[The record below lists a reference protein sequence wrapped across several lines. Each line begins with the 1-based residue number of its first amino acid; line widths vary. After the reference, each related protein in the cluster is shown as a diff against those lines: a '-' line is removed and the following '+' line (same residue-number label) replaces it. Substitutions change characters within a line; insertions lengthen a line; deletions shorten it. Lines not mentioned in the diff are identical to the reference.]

1 MTANTYFN
9 YSIFVFKGITFIK
22 PDDEMKDNIA
32 LNNKSLFILTHKN
45 IIRKTWTKI
54 VTWKH
59 FDTII
64 IILIIINSIL
74 LGIIDYENPDS
85 DSWRNRIV
93 HRCEPFFTAA
103 FTLEA
108 LLKIISIGF
117 VMHKGSYLRDAWNWL
132 DFVVVVTSLLS
143 ILPGVGNVSG
153 IRTFRLFRPLRSFT
167 SMPSMKTLIATILS
181 SLVQLGE
188 ILILFGIV
196 FFIFS
201 ILGVS
206 LWAGDIHY
214 RCRVTP
220 EPVNGTW
227 PVVDGD
233 TRLWGGHRSC
243 PIGYCGSIIEQYDS
257 HPETINKSKL
267 TCSISEM
274 YDHNLYWDTRIEEL
288 HYGRI
293 NFDNIG
299 NALLTVFQ
307 CLTLEGWA
315 DIMNNFQDS
324 YDKYFTTIYFIAL
337 VLVWALLLINL
348 IIAVLLDKLE
358 ENQNKNHSDD
368 NYDELVQHLVKLG
381 FSSSQS
387 LKYNKSEDPLK
398 EMGWAE
404 FLISHELN
412 MVKSNDKEGTSK
424 LYKIVQE
431 SLLYFLKK
439 PKIMYPED
447 KYFEYK
453 IVKWIYY
460 LVNHPLFH
468 LFIFLSIITN
478 TITLWFDYYE
488 LDKEQD
494 RPLAFEIMNYAFM
507 GIFTTEVILKIIGLG
522 WKLFVKDKFNLFDTL
537 VVIFSILEI
546 LIADGSGA
554 TSSLRAFRL
563 FRIFKI
569 FRVGNLRIM
578 LDCLA
583 KTITSIGNYIILLLL
598 FMYVFAL
605 MGMQFFAGKLKF
617 DKENQPDSHGK

>member
-1 MTANTYFN
+1 M
-9 YSIFVFKGITFIK
+9 
-22 PDDEMKDNIA
+22 
-32 LNNKSLFILTHKN
+32 
-45 IIRKTWTKI
+45 
-54 VTWKH
+54 
-59 FDTII
+59 
-64 IILIIINSIL
+64 L

-85 DSWRNRIV
+85 DIWRNRIV
-93 HRCEPFFTAA
+93 HSCEPFFTAA

-108 LLKIISIGF
+108 MLKIVSMGF
-117 VMHKGSYLRDAWNWL
+117 IMHKKSYLRDAWNWL
-132 DFVVVVTSLLS
+132 DFVVVITSLLS

-206 LWAGDIHY
+206 LWSGDIHY
-214 RCRVTP
+214 RCRVTK
-220 EPVNGTW
+220 EPVDGVW
-227 PVVDGD
+227 PVVEGD
-233 TRLWGGHRSC
+233 TQLWGGFRSC
-243 PIGYCGSIIEQYDS
+243 PTGYWGSIIEQYDN
-257 HPETINKSKL
+257 HPETIDKSKIM
-267 TCSISEM
+267 CSISEM
-274 YDHNLYWDTRIEEL
+274 YDNSLYWDTRIEEL
-288 HYGRI
+288 QYGKI

-315 DIMNNFQDS
+315 DIMYNFQDS
-324 YDKYFTTIYFIAL
+324 YDKYFTAIYFIAL

-358 ENQNKNHSDD
+358 ENQSENHSDD
-368 NYDELVQHLVKLG
+368 NYDELIQNLVKLG
-381 FSSSQS
+381 FSSSRS
-387 LKYNKSEDPLK
+387 LRSKSENPLK

-412 MVKSNDKEGTSK
+412 MVKSKDKDGKSK
-424 LYKIVQE
+424 FHKIVLE
-431 SLLYFLKK
+431 SLYYFLKK
-439 PKIMYPED
+439 PKITYPQG
-447 KYFEYK
+447 KYFK
-453 IVKWIYY
+453 CKVVKWIYY
-460 LVNHPLFH
+460 FVNHPLFH
-468 LFIFLSIITN
+468 LFIFLSIIIN
-478 TITLWFDYYE
+478 TVILWFDYYK
-488 LDKEQD
+488 LDEEQE
-494 RPLAFEIMNYAFM
+494 RPRAFEIMNFAFM

-546 LIADGSGA
+546 LISDGSGA

-578 LDCLA
+578 LDSLA
-583 KTITSIGNYIILLLL
+583 KTITSIGNYVILLFL

-617 DKENQPDSHGK
+617 DDENQPDSNGK